1 MNEKDKKFIRSVLT
15 QVVYGFTEDF
25 LSDVLSDSQDETK
38 IKKEHIMR
46 EASTYIEK
54 NVDNIIQQFEE
65 NGINSVK
72 DIEEKPQIVTE
83 LVTKI
88 EEGMKE
94 NAKKLSE

>member
-15 QVVYGFTEDF
+15 HVLYEFTEDF
-25 LSDVLSDSQDETK
+25 LPDILSDNQDETK
-38 IKKEHIMR
+38 IEKEHIMR

-88 EEGMKE
+88 EEDMKE